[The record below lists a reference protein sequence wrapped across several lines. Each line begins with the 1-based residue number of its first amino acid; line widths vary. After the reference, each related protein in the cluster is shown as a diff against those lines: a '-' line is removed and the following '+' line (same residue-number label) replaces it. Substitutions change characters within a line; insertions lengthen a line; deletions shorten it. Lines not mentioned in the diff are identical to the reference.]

1 MAIEVKHRYVQY
13 EGVLWYIAYE
23 DGDDGMPL
31 MVEVRVT
38 DSQRRPVG
46 PNVIYFLTGCYF
58 INDPESTEACAVL
71 GELNE
76 QLEARLH

>member
-1 MAIEVKHRYVQY
+1 MKTRYVQY
-13 EGVLWYIAYE
+13 EGILWYIAYE
-23 DGDDGMPL
+23 DAVDGPPIML
-31 MVEVRVT
+31 EVRLT

-46 PNVIYFLTGCYF
+46 PNVIYFLTSCYF

-76 QLEARLH
+76 QLETRMH